1 MRHST
6 SYITSALIKYE
17 KKEKIFSDSRENE
30 DDIDL
35 FYDLDPEDELKRE
48 DLADIIINP
57 LFQKRYKE
65 TDQYYIK

>member
-6 SYITSALIKYE
+6 SYISAALVKYE
-17 KKEKIFSDSRENE
+17 KKEKIFNDQRENE

-35 FYDLDPEDELKRE
+35 FYDLDPEDELKKE

-57 LFQKRYKE
+57 LF
-65 TDQYYIK
+65 